1 MARVYTLSPLFK
13 ILRDQPTNKTT
24 HAALNEAYFGDVF
37 QVAVRALARL
47 TEPAGAKPEHVQKL
61 HQMIDELARLRR
73 GEDAWQPFFNRLY

>member
-13 ILRDQPTNKTT
+13 ILRDQPANKTT
-24 HAALNEAYFGDVF
+24 RAALNEAHFGDVF

-47 TEPAGAKPEHVQKL
+47 TEPAGAKPEAVQKL

-73 GEDAWQPFFNRLY
+73 GDDA